1 MLFCRATLTAAP
13 DLAQFAGR
21 QFAAHQFNLRLLLA
35 AVDSCTRAARYRAAL
50 LPHRSSLGSID
61 RLLRGFRHSG
71 DGYV

>member
-21 QFAAHQFNLRLLLA
+21 QFNLRLLLA

-61 RLLRGFRHSG
+61 QLLRGFRHSG